1 LASRED
7 KLKEYVKPL
16 RRYALGILL
25 YGSTVRGEDTERSD
39 IDICVVAPDADQDE
53 LYKEILRLSSRDR
66 YDIKVFE
73 RMPLFLKI
81 EVIKNHRILY
91 ARNIYDLY
99 EYFYVFRK
107 IWGDQEYRQ
116 RLSKEEL
123 RDMFK

>member
-1 LASRED
+1 MASRED